1 MTMQKLT
8 VRPVNKKTGYLP
20 DDTRGKTVILFRE
33 SGKTVESQIFVNHAT
48 SGGDVTIHPWTHY
61 VLAPSHLPR

>member
-20 DDTRGKTVILFRE
+20 DDTLGKTVILFRVVGE
-33 SGKTVESQIFVNHAT
+33 TVATQVFVNHAT
-48 SGGDVTIHPWTHY
+48 SGWAVSVHPWTHY
-61 VLAPSHLPR
+61 VLAPTHLSR